1 MEDSAE
7 ISPVRVGAELVAAAS
22 ASLARAMRGYPLMRY
37 FEPRDARHERAVRE
51 CCRRA
56 VEYGRRYGEVCATSP
71 RAEGAAVWLPPDEA
85 RSSIGRMVRAGGWRL
100 PFAVGPGLVTRFLSF
115 YGELAARWKRIAPFP
130 HWYLQLLGVDPE
142 HQGQGHAGRLLESV
156 FRRLDAQHAACCL
169 DTETPENA
177 VFYERFGFR
186 VVEHYTIRRSEV
198 DCWMMMRGAS
208 PGR

>member
-22 ASLARAMRGYPLMRY
+22 RSLAHAMRGYPLMRY
-37 FEPRDARHERAVRE
+37 FEPRDARHERAVGE

-56 VEYGRRYGEVCATSP
+56 VEYGRRYGEVYATSP

-115 YGELAARWKRIAPFP
+115 YGELAARWKRIAPSP